1 MSGLVLIAEGDPFNL
16 RLLEE
21 LCEEAGFDV
30 VTAGDG
36 ASALMVIARQ
46 RPALIVLD
54 AELRTDDGADL
65 L

>member
-21 LCEEAGFDV
+21 LCEEAGIDV

-36 ASALMVIARQ
+36 AATL
-46 RPALIVLD
+46 
-54 AELRTDDGADL
+54 T
-65 L
+65 